1 MFIRIVEVYQIEG
14 FDELHP
20 EIAARMPE
28 IDGRSIRA
36 DHRTQF
42 FRRHPMKIKRIET
55 YVLLDPGYDAAACSS
70 AQDDIVVLM
79 QTDAGITGIGEVDTN
94 PWVAQAM
101 IHARG
106 THVLGLGLEEMLIG
120 QDPLNVEAL
129 WDRMYT
135 GSFMTGRRGLGICAM
150 GALDMALWDI
160 RGKALGV
167 PCWQL
172 LGGARK
178 SHITPYASLLPAGGT
193 AAEYR
198 DSLAG
203 KAREAKRM
211 GFRAAKMEVC
221 VKGPYSHMG
230 LQAGDET
237 IVEIVAACREAVG
250 PDFVM
255 MVDVCYCWS
264 NAKEAL
270 RVLRRLERYDLFFLE
285 TPLQLDDLD
294 GYAYLHDHSEIRIAA
309 GELQNTRFEFLEL
322 MDRGK
327 VDVAQP
333 DVGRVGGLTE
343 ARRVCELAADRGR
356 LIVPHC
362 WKTGIGI
369 AASAHLSAATAHCPY
384 IEFLPARLSEAPL
397 RRELVCEDLQMIDG
411 QVVLPQRP
419 GLGIEINRDV
429 LEKYCVARGGTE

>member
-1 MFIRIVEVYQIEG
+1 
-14 FDELHP
+14 L
-20 EIAARMPE
+20 
-28 IDGRSIRA
+28 
-36 DHRTQF
+36 
-42 FRRHPMKIKRIET
+42 KITKIET
-55 YVLLDPGYDAAACSS
+55 HVLLVPDYDRDACSS
-70 AQDDIVVLM
+70 AQDDIVVLIH
-79 QTDAGITGIGEVDTN
+79 TDEGITGIGEVDTN

-106 THVLGLGLEEMLIG
+106 THVLGLGLEEMLLG
-120 QDPLNVEAL
+120 EDPLHPEAL
-129 WDRMYT
+129 WDKMYT
-135 GSFMTGRRGLGICAM
+135 GSFMTGRRGLGICAI

-160 RGKALGV
+160 RGKALGS

-178 SHITPYASLLPAGGT
+178 THIQPYASLLPVGHT
-193 AAEYR
+193 AKEYCE
-198 DSLAG
+198 SLVA
-203 KAREAKRM
+203 KAREAQRI
-211 GFRAAKMEVC
+211 GFRAGKMEVC
-221 VKGPYSHMG
+221 VKGPYAHNK
-230 LQAGDET
+230 LNEGDDA
-237 IVEIVAACREAVG
+237 IIEIVAACRESVG

-270 RVLRRLERYDLFFLE
+270 RVIRQLERYDIFFLE

-294 GYAYLHDHSEIRIAA
+294 GYAFLHDHCGIPIAA
-309 GELQNTRFEFLEL
+309 GELQNTRFEFLDL

-343 ARRVCELAADRGR
+343 ARRVCELAAERGR

-384 IEFLPARLSEAPL
+384 IEFLPAQLAESAL
-397 RRELVCEDLQMIDG
+397 RRELVLDELQMMDG
-411 QVVLPQRP
+411 MIPLPQKP
-419 GLGIEINRDV
+419 GLGIELNQDALKKFRV
-429 LEKYCVARGGTE
+429 Q

>member
-1 MFIRIVEVYQIEG
+1 
-14 FDELHP
+14 
-20 EIAARMPE
+20 
-28 IDGRSIRA
+28 
-36 DHRTQF
+36 
-42 FRRHPMKIKRIET
+42 MKITRIES
-55 YVLLDPGYDAAACSS
+55 YVLLDPGYDRDACSS
-70 AQDDIVVLM
+70 AQDDLVVVVH
-79 QTDAGITGIGEVDTN
+79 TDEGITGIGEVDTN

-106 THVLGLGLEEMLIG
+106 THVLGLGLEEMLLC
-120 QDPLNVEAL
+120 QDPLQPEAL
-129 WDRMYT
+129 WDRLYT

-178 SHITPYASLLPAGGT
+178 PHITPYASLLPTGRT
-193 AAEYR
+193 LKDYR
-198 DSLAG
+198 DSLVQKAKDAKAG
-203 KAREAKRM
+203 
-211 GFRAAKMEVC
+211 GFLAGKMEVC
-221 VKGPYSHMG
+221 VNGPYSHNG
-230 LQAGDET
+230 LQESDES

-255 MVDVCYCWS
+255 MVDVCYAWS
-264 NAKEAL
+264 DAKRAL
-270 RVLRRLERYDLFFLE
+270 RILRKLEPFDLFFLE

-294 GYAYLHDHSEIRIAA
+294 GYAFLHDHSPIRIAA
-309 GELQNTRFEFLEL
+309 GELQNTRFEFLDL

-343 ARRVCELAADRGR
+343 ARRVCDMAADRGR

-384 IEFLPARLSEAPL
+384 IEFLPAPLSESAL
-397 RRELVCEDLQMIDG
+397 RRDLVSEELRMVDG
-411 QVVLPQRP
+411 VVPLPQKP
-419 GLGIEINRDV
+419 GLGIELDPDAMAR
-429 LEKYCVARGGTE
+429 YCVARIPA

>member
-1 MFIRIVEVYQIEG
+1 
-14 FDELHP
+14 
-20 EIAARMPE
+20 
-28 IDGRSIRA
+28 
-36 DHRTQF
+36 
-42 FRRHPMKIKRIET
+42 MKITKIET
-55 YVLLDPGYDAAACSS
+55 HVLLVPDYDRDACSS
-70 AQDDIVVLM
+70 AQDDIVVLIH
-79 QTDAGITGIGEVDTN
+79 TDEGITGIGEVDTN

-106 THVLGLGLEEMLIG
+106 THVLGLGLEEMLLG
-120 QDPLNVEAL
+120 EDPLDTEAL
-129 WDRMYT
+129 WDKMYT
-135 GSFMTGRRGLGICAM
+135 GSLMTARRGLGICAI

-160 RGKALGV
+160 RGKALGL
-167 PCWQL
+167 PCWQV

-178 SHITPYASLLPAGGT
+178 TDIQPYASLLPAGHT
-193 AAEYR
+193 AKEYR
-198 DSLAG
+198 ESLVA
-203 KAREAKRM
+203 KAREAGRI

-221 VKGPYSHMG
+221 VNGPYAHNKLSE
-230 LQAGDET
+230 GDDA

-270 RVLRRLERYDLFFLE
+270 RVIQRLEPYNLFFLE

-294 GYAYLHDHSEIRIAA
+294 GYAFLHDHSGVPIAA
-309 GELQNTRFEFLEL
+309 GDLQNTRFEFLDL

-327 VDVAQP
+327 VDLAQP

-343 ARRVCELAADRGR
+343 ARRVCDLAAERGR

-384 IEFLPARLSEAPL
+384 IEFLPAQLSESAL
-397 RRELVCEDLQMIDG
+397 RRELVRDELQMTGGVIP
-411 QVVLPQRP
+411 LPQKP
-419 GLGIEINRDV
+419 GLGIELNLDA
-429 LEKYCVARGGTE
+429 LEKFRAQ

>member
-1 MFIRIVEVYQIEG
+1 
-14 FDELHP
+14 L
-20 EIAARMPE
+20 
-28 IDGRSIRA
+28 
-36 DHRTQF
+36 
-42 FRRHPMKIKRIET
+42 KITKIET
-55 YVLLDPGYDAAACSS
+55 HVLLVPDYDRDACSS
-70 AQDDIVVLM
+70 AQDDIVVLIH
-79 QTDAGITGIGEVDTN
+79 TDEGITGIGEVDTN

-106 THVLGLGLEEMLIG
+106 THVLGLGLEEMLLG
-120 QDPLNVEAL
+120 EDPLYPEAL
-129 WDRMYT
+129 WDKMYT
-135 GSFMTGRRGLGICAM
+135 GSFMTGRRGLGICAI

-160 RGKALGV
+160 RGKAMGL

-178 SHITPYASLLPAGGT
+178 THIQPYASLLPAGHT
-193 AAEYR
+193 AKEYR
-198 DSLAG
+198 ESLVA
-203 KAREAKRM
+203 KAREATRI
-211 GFRAAKMEVC
+211 GFRAGKMEVC
-221 VKGPYSHMG
+221 VNGPYAHNK
-230 LQAGDET
+230 LNEGDDA
-237 IVEIVAACREAVG
+237 IIEIVAACRESVG

-270 RVLRRLERYDLFFLE
+270 RVIRQLERYDIFFLE

-294 GYAYLHDHSEIRIAA
+294 GYAFLHDHCGIPIAA
-309 GELQNTRFEFLEL
+309 GELQNTRFEFLDL

-343 ARRVCELAADRGR
+343 ARRVCELAAERGR

-384 IEFLPARLSEAPL
+384 IEFLPAQLAESAL
-397 RRELVCEDLQMIDG
+397 RRELVRDELQMSDG
-411 QVVLPQRP
+411 VIPLPQKP
-419 GLGIEINRDV
+419 GLGIELNQDALKKFRV
-429 LEKYCVARGGTE
+429 Q